1 MNYHSILT
9 LGVIVRSAIVCCLLN
24 SKSMIITFA
33 GRRID
38 ADNSERPVFPLA
50 LTSAVKA
57 KIIQALRDTDAKHV
71 ISSGACG
78 TDLLA
83 MQAAETLQIS
93 KTMVLP
99 FKTETFKV
107 TSVIDRPGDWGFIFD
122 NLVKEL
128 RQSGQLIELDLDKN
142 DPEVYTKTNLH
153 ILDEAEKLAAR
164 DPQDSVTAIIVWEGK
179 PKSSGD
185 TTHHFMLEAQK
196 RNFVVREIRSND

>member
-1 MNYHSILT
+1 
-9 LGVIVRSAIVCCLLN
+9 
-24 SKSMIITFA
+24 MIIAFA

-50 LTSAVKA
+50 LTGSVKA
-57 KIIQALRDTDAKHV
+57 RIIQALRDTDAKHIV
-71 ISSGACG
+71 SSGACG

-99 FKTETFKV
+99 FKAETFKT

-128 RQSGQLIELDLDKN
+128 RQSGQLIELNLDKD
-142 DPEVYTKTNLH
+142 DPEVYTKANLR
-153 ILDEAEKLAAR
+153 ILDEAEKLAAK
-164 DPQDSVTAIIVWEGK
+164 DPHPAVTAIIVWEGK
-179 PKSSGD
+179 PRSTGD
-185 TTHHFMLEAQK
+185 TTHHFMLEALK
-196 RNFVVREIRSND
+196 RNFIVKEILSSE